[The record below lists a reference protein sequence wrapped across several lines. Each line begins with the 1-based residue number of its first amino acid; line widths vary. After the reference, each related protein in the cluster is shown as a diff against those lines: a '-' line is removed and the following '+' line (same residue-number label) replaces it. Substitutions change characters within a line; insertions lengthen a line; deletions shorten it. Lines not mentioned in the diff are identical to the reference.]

1 MKEEKE
7 KQFRKDSELEL
18 SKERKEVR
26 DGRIGLS
33 KDAENKRRL
42 SKAEEKRRTVF
53 EMKKKEFLSQGWH
66 TADLTVGMV
75 YANVMA
81 ILLGLPIILFLLIL
95 YLLRLFYGP
104 ESSAA
109 SWRGADFVLIFLF
122 CLLLI
127 FVHELIHGIT
137 WAVFAKK
144 GRKAISF
151 GFIPQYLTPYC
162 TCNEPLKKGEY
173 ITGALMPTLLL
184 GFLPAAGAIV
194 TGSAVL
200 FCISAVMIVAG
211 GGDLTIVLK
220 LLRYKTESSEAL
232 YLDHPYQAGLVVFL
246 RP

>member
-1 MKEEKE
+1 M
-7 KQFRKDSELEL
+7 
-18 SKERKEVR
+18 R

-104 ESSAA
+104 ESAAA

-200 FCISAVMIVAG
+200 FCISAVMIFAG

>member
-33 KDAENKRRL
+33 KDAENKSRL

-53 EMKKKEFLSQGWH
+53 EMKKKEFLSQVWR

-81 ILLGLPIILFLLIL
+81 ILLGLPIILFLFIL

-104 ESSAA
+104 ESAAA

-162 TCNEPLKKGEY
+162 TCNEPLKKGKY

-184 GFLPAAGAIV
+184 GLLPAAGAIV

-200 FCISAVMIVAG
+200 FCISAVMIFAG

-220 LLRYKTESSEAL
+220 LRRYKTESSEVL

>member
-1 MKEEKE
+1 M
-7 KQFRKDSELEL
+7 

-53 EMKKKEFLSQGWH
+53 EMKKKEFLSQGWR

-104 ESSAA
+104 ESAAA

-127 FVHELIHGIT
+127 FVHELIH
-137 WAVFAKK
+137 AVFAKK

-162 TCNEPLKKGEY
+162 TCNEPLKTGEY

-184 GFLPAAGAIV
+184 GLLPAAGAIV

-200 FCISAVMIVAG
+200 FCISAVMIFAG

-232 YLDHPYQAGLVVFL
+232 YLDHPYQAGLIVFL

>member
-1 MKEEKE
+1 M
-7 KQFRKDSELEL
+7 

-104 ESSAA
+104 ESAAA

-162 TCNEPLKKGEY
+162 TCNDPLKKGEY
-173 ITGALMPTLLL
+173 ITGALMPALLL

-200 FCISAVMIVAG
+200 FCISAVMIFAG

>member
-1 MKEEKE
+1 MSGSVQKTIPEEKILCIE
-7 KQFRKDSELEL
+7 RELPARKNRRRFFKNL
-18 SKERKEVR
+18 
-26 DGRIGLS
+26 
-33 KDAENKRRL
+33 RRL
-42 SKAEEKRRTVF
+42 KKPGVKQPVAVAVVGQLPEAAE
-53 EMKKKEFLSQGWH
+53 S
-66 TADLTVGMV
+66 A
-75 YANVMA
+75 
-81 ILLGLPIILFLLIL
+81 
-95 YLLRLFYGP
+95 
-104 ESSAA
+104 AA

-151 GFIPQYLTPYC
+151 GFNPQYLSPYC
-162 TCNEPLKKGEY
+162 TCNEPLKKGKY

-184 GFLPAAGAIV
+184 GLLTAAGAIV

-200 FCISAVMIVAG
+200 FCISAVMIFAG

-220 LLRYKTESSEAL
+220 LLRYKTESSEVL

>member
-1 MKEEKE
+1 M
-7 KQFRKDSELEL
+7 

-104 ESSAA
+104 ESAAA

-144 GRKAISF
+144 GGRRFLSVLSHSIS
-151 GFIPQYLTPYC
+151 PRTAPVTSL
-162 TCNEPLKKGEY
+162 LKKGS
-173 ITGALMPTLLL
+173 ISPAL
-184 GFLPAAGAIV
+184 
-194 TGSAVL
+194 
-200 FCISAVMIVAG
+200 
-211 GGDLTIVLK
+211 
-220 LLRYKTESSEAL
+220 
-232 YLDHPYQAGLVVFL
+232 
-246 RP
+246 

>member
-1 MKEEKE
+1 M
-7 KQFRKDSELEL
+7 

-104 ESSAA
+104 ESAAA

-173 ITGALMPTLLL
+173 ITGALMPALLL

-200 FCISAVMIVAG
+200 FCISAVMIFAG

-232 YLDHPYQAGLVVFL
+232 YHDHPYQAGLVVFL
-246 RP
+246 RQ

>member
-1 MKEEKE
+1 M
-7 KQFRKDSELEL
+7 

-104 ESSAA
+104 ESAAA

-173 ITGALMPTLLL
+173 ITGALMPALLL

-200 FCISAVMIVAG
+200 FCISAVMIFAG

>member
-1 MKEEKE
+1 M
-7 KQFRKDSELEL
+7 

-75 YANVMA
+75 YENVMA

-104 ESSAA
+104 ESAAA

-173 ITGALMPTLLL
+173 ITGALMPALLL

-200 FCISAVMIVAG
+200 FCISAVMIFAG

-220 LLRYKTESSEAL
+220 LLRYKTESSDAL

>member
-1 MKEEKE
+1 MNCS
-7 KQFRKDSELEL
+7 R
-18 SKERKEVR
+18 
-26 DGRIGLS
+26 
-33 KDAENKRRL
+33 
-42 SKAEEKRRTVF
+42 
-53 EMKKKEFLSQGWH
+53 H
-66 TADLTVGMV
+66 
-75 YANVMA
+75 Y
-81 ILLGLPIILFLLIL
+81 LGC
-95 YLLRLFYGP
+95 
-104 ESSAA
+104 
-109 SWRGADFVLIFLF
+109 F
-122 CLLLI
+122 C
-127 FVHELIHGIT
+127 
-137 WAVFAKK
+137 KK

-184 GFLPAAGAIV
+184 GFLPAAGASV

-200 FCISAVMIVAG
+200 FCISAVMIFAG